1 MVSCTISDLGD
12 GETARRLDSMAM
24 VYGVTKYMTCS
35 ICSMNALQPEFP
47 ICAQCQEPVEGDRG
61 KGNRGHLLLAR

>member
-1 MVSCTISDLGD
+1 
-12 GETARRLDSMAM
+12 MAM

-47 ICAQCQEPVEGDRG
+47 VCAQCQEPVEGDRG